1 MTRVLV
7 VAPTPAL
14 RMGVQALLTAAD
26 IEFIGAAATLD
37 EPGADLHGADVVV
50 IADDGSLP
58 DRAAGQDE
66 GPAWLVFSSD
76 PATVQQLRRLHV
88 RAWGIVLPDAPA
100 SELHAAVI
108 ATGQGLIV
116 LPPALLEAVVSN
128 VGMVGSGAVDALVEP
143 LTTREDEVLQL
154 VGQGL
159 SNKQI
164 ARQLHISEHT
174 VKFHVSAV
182 YSKLGAVSRA
192 DAVSRGARRGLII
205 L

>member
-7 VAPTPAL
+7 AAPTPAL
-14 RMGVQALLTAAD
+14 RLGVQALLEAAD
-26 IEFIGAAATLD
+26 TEFVEATATLRGL
-37 EPGADLHGADVVV
+37 GADQRGADVIVV
-50 IADDGSLP
+50 ADDSLLADQEP
-58 DRAAGQDE
+58 AGDE
-66 GPAWLVFSSD
+66 GPALLVLSAD
-76 PATVQQLRRLHV
+76 PVTVGRLRRL
-88 RAWGIVLPDAPA
+88 RLPAWGIVLPDAPA
-100 SELHAAVI
+100 TELHAAVI
-108 ATGQGLIV
+108 AIGQGLIV
-116 LPPALLEAVVSN
+116 LPPSMLAAITRETIAHTAT
-128 VGMVGSGAVDALVEP
+128 SGPLVEP

-164 ARQLHISEHT
+164 ARRLQISEHT

>member
-1 MTRVLV
+1 MTSVLV

-14 RMGVQALLTAAD
+14 RIGVQALLTAAD
-26 IEFIGAAATLD
+26 IEFVGAVATLA
-37 EPGADLHGADVVV
+37 EMGADLQRADVVV
-50 IADDGSLP
+50 IADDSLLP
-58 DRAAGQDE
+58 DREAGQDE
-66 GPAWLVFSSD
+66 GPAWLVLSSD
-76 PATVQQLRRLHV
+76 PSTVRQLRRLHV

-108 ATGQGLIV
+108 ATAQGLIV
-116 LPPALLEAVVSN
+116 LPPVLLEAVASHA
-128 VGMVGSGAVDALVEP
+128 GMSGSSAADALVEP